1 MKKTPDVATGL
12 AQELKDEY
20 RFDYSQAR
28 PNRFADRFS
37 AGSVAVVLE
46 PDVARVF
53 QTAESVNTL
62 LRSVLQAVPRKSA
75 RPTKRAPRG

>member
-1 MKKTPDVATGL
+1 MKKAPDVATRS
-12 AQELKDEY
+12 APELKEEY

-28 PNRFADRFS
+28 PNRFAARFG

-53 QTAESVNTL
+53 QTSESVNTL
-62 LRSVLQAVPRKSA
+62 LRSVLQAVPRTST
-75 RPTKRAPRG
+75 RPAKGAPRR